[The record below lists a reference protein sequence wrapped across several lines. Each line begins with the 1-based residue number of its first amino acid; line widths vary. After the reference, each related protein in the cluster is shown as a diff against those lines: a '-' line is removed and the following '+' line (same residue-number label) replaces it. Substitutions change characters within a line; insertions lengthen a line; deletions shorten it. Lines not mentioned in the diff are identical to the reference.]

1 MQLKTVGESLNA
13 LKEIKNI
20 VNNTSLLELKQNVK
34 LAQSLSGYSI
44 EAVKAAIAQS
54 TLNET
59 QIRAILVE
67 KGFKGQLLETTTA
80 ELAQTTA
87 TNALTASQAG
97 ATASTLGLGNA
108 FKGLGASIKAFALS
122 NPVLTAIVAIGVAI
136 WGAVKALDNA
146 ADSLEDVESRIQNNK
161 TALSDYT
168 SKIEELTKKLE
179 ELNQTDVKY
188 LSDDERKELKTE
200 ADYINSQIELYNQ
213 LAEAKEK
220 AINDDYIKATM
231 GNNQEIA
238 YKKIW
243 EDFNNSDWDSLRST
257 LYKSSEFK
265 WYDFLGLGVIPHLL
279 KSIDDGNYI
288 AEADKLLDDYQKL
301 QNKYASLQQTA
312 IDKGNNETLDQ
323 NIEETQSQMHQAA
336 AELAEYI
343 EQIQTARDALYNSA
357 YRDDYAD
364 VIAQMDEAIANY
376 QSVFTDDV
384 YANKTIGI
392 SDLQRDLIGFRDVI
406 QSVSENTGTSTI
418 FEPLIE
424 QINEFISVIE
434 LLNTYSFA
442 EILDFDKML
451 LVDKLSELQERFNH
465 FKAELSDKEFWD
477 KLKTTLSDA
486 VPPEFVENW
495 EKFQNIIKT
504 IHEQFNSLIQ
514 DIASKTGLSDILSG
528 LEERLNGI
536 WNVLSDIIDD
546 FGWVF
551 KDAIDAWDNAHNSD
565 YSKRTGSG
573 LESKSD
579 EIKELVDAVNK
590 SLELLGSTSSV
601 GLFTQLTVSQESLDK
616 FQSSVKSAYDAYS
629 TFLSGNYSS
638 SDLLD
643 SIQEISESV
652 SEMGGT
658 INWEFLD
665 SWGDSLNFVGG
676 QKSSLALL
684 GDAIDDV
691 SKKYAESVLSDAG
704 IDVDSKFGQ
713 MLANN
718 IIQAQ
723 KASMQLDSLNNNIDS
738 LQSAYSNLT
747 DIVETYN
754 ETGSVTFDQLQTLL
768 EMEPQYLSCLID
780 ENGQLQLNEQAMV
793 ALANQRLNDA
803 EAQAIQQAITE
814 LGQLA
819 LQDEKQAVQEN
830 AEAFTNAVNDLT
842 GYNEELANTIAEA
855 TVGAAAIRDLN
866 GAINGA
872 EAQGAT
878 DDQINTVLNNLNT
891 KLQLIKSVRDKV
903 VSDGLGSLEKSS
915 AKDTTE
921 TFDWIEQAIEN
932 VEKEIQKLD
941 DTVNSSYS
949 TFSQKNKAL
958 AQEIEKVNEE
968 IGLQQ
973 KAYEEYMQKAESV
986 GLSDDYKTLVRDGAI
1001 NIENISNEN
1010 LKTAISDYQKWYE
1023 KAQSVSDAISD
1034 LNEKIKDLH
1043 VSGYELKADRLEELL
1058 DSESITEKQYL
1069 TEMESLY
1076 KEYYEN
1082 QVEYAQKAHEA
1093 KLALL
1098 EKEKSYL
1105 NSVANAAS
1113 SLLDK
1118 EIDKIQDNAKAQE
1131 SIYQEQI
1138 DLLNKKKKPLQDE
1151 LDALEDKAKEEDLIL
1166 DLQKKQ
1172 YELKRAEN
1180 QRDKFMYKDGQMIY
1194 TNDEQNVRSA
1204 QKDVDDAQLE
1214 LQKYEIQKQIDA
1226 LDEEIDRYNDLIDAV
1241 NESADNQV
1249 DALEKIKNK
1258 WQEVID
1264 QQEYAQNLI
1273 LLTGEFGDDA
1283 ITKILTGNDDDL
1295 LAQWK
1300 NSYISTLAD
1309 IDMESQGYI
1318 GNMTDQIASLY
1329 GIDLSPLQNQFSGV
1343 KNSVSDMTDALGEAA
1358 ATIGIGNTANNTSAN
1373 QDIAENG
1380 NPQSSPTE
1388 NSLKSAIENETA
1400 TAISSFD
1407 QHTDKLNN
1415 EVVPAIQS
1423 ATAEMEIFN
1432 ETADMDIEKTVTINY
1447 VVNGGGGTSHVEG
1460 TAKVSGDW
1468 SVQSDE
1474 SKALVGEVGRE
1485 LIVRNGR
1492 FFTVGDNGAE
1502 MTDIRKGDIVFNHE
1516 QTEELLKN
1524 GHISGHG
1531 KAYADGTVGGG
1542 KFLTPDG
1549 KILRPLQPGDKMYDM
1564 MQKWNAYMES
1574 INYNTDL
1581 LATNSMYE
1589 HNKQMHETVNQI
1601 SNANIVNNRNVQP
1614 VIKNEIHVVCPGVTI
1629 EEVARQLHD
1638 ALNKAFNGFSNYT
1651 NQQSRIR

>member
-1 MQLKTVGESLNA
+1 MSDPEGLNLDIDYSAYEDFARVLRDSESDATDVQGAFDKLATSIVQAGLSGTEDFKTLKAALGDLGVANNEIIAFQELCQNTEA
-13 LKEIKNI
+13 LKDAGLDLKNATEEQMEAF
-20 VNNTSLLELKQNVK
+20 VNETVSAENAAQALAYLELCKMSVSNARV
-34 LAQSLSGYSI
+34 
-44 EAVKAAIAQS
+44 
-54 TLNET
+54 ET
-59 QIRAILVE
+59 
-67 KGFKGQLLETTTA
+67 K
-80 ELAQTTA
+80 
-87 TNALTASQAG
+87 
-97 ATASTLGLGNA
+97 
-108 FKGLGASIKAFALS
+108 
-122 NPVLTAIVAIGVAI
+122 
-136 WGAVKALDNA
+136 
-146 ADSLEDVESRIQNNK
+146 EDVERILSLAQAAGIGAD
-161 TALSDYT
+161 ALA
-168 SKIEELTKKLE
+168 KLE
-179 ELNQTDVKY
+179 KF
-188 LSDDERKELKTE
+188 
-200 ADYINSQIELYNQ
+200 
-213 LAEAKEK
+213 
-220 AINDDYIKATM
+220 
-231 GNNQEIA
+231 
-238 YKKIW
+238 KIDL
-243 EDFNNSDWDSLRST
+243 E
-257 LYKSSEFK
+257 
-265 WYDFLGLGVIPHLL
+265 
-279 KSIDDGNYI
+279 
-288 AEADKLLDDYQKL
+288 
-301 QNKYASLQQTA
+301 
-312 IDKGNNETLDQ
+312 NETDPKARQWILQ
-323 NIEETQSQMHQAA
+323 TINEYTKTLASNIE
-336 AELAEYI
+336 
-343 EQIQTARDALYNSA
+343 
-357 YRDDYAD
+357 
-364 VIAQMDEAIANY
+364 
-376 QSVFTDDV
+376 
-384 YANKTIGI
+384 
-392 SDLQRDLIGFRDVI
+392 
-406 QSVSENTGTSTI
+406 
-418 FEPLIE
+418 
-424 QINEFISVIE
+424 
-434 LLNTYSFA
+434 
-442 EILDFDKML
+442 
-451 LVDKLSELQERFNH
+451 
-465 FKAELSDKEFWD
+465 
-477 KLKTTLSDA
+477 
-486 VPPEFVENW
+486 
-495 EKFQNIIKT
+495 
-504 IHEQFNSLIQ
+504 
-514 DIASKTGLSDILSG
+514 
-528 LEERLNGI
+528 
-536 WNVLSDIIDD
+536 NVQ
-546 FGWVF
+546 
-551 KDAIDAWDNAHNSD
+551 
-565 YSKRTGSG
+565 
-573 LESKSD
+573 
-579 EIKELVDAVNK
+579 
-590 SLELLGSTSSV
+590 V
-601 GLFTQLTVSQESLDK
+601 GV
-616 FQSSVKSAYDAYS
+616 
-629 TFLSGNYSS
+629 
-638 SDLLD
+638 
-643 SIQEISESV
+643 
-652 SEMGGT
+652 
-658 INWEFLD
+658 
-665 SWGDSLNFVGG
+665 
-676 QKSSLALL
+676 
-684 GDAIDDV
+684 
-691 SKKYAESVLSDAG
+691 
-704 IDVDSKFGQ
+704 DVDP
-713 MLANN
+713 
-718 IIQAQ
+718 
-723 KASMQLDSLNNNIDS
+723 
-738 LQSAYSNLT
+738 T
-747 DIVETYN
+747 T
-754 ETGSVTFDQLQTLL
+754 TT
-768 EMEPQYLSCLID
+768 
-780 ENGQLQLNEQAMV
+780 
-793 ALANQRLNDA
+793 
-803 EAQAIQQAITE
+803 
-814 LGQLA
+814 
-819 LQDEKQAVQEN
+819 
-830 AEAFTNAVNDLT
+830 
-842 GYNEELANTIAEA
+842 
-855 TVGAAAIRDLN
+855 
-866 GAINGA
+866 
-872 EAQGAT
+872 
-878 DDQINTVLNNLNT
+878 
-891 KLQLIKSVRDKV
+891 
-903 VSDGLGSLEKSS
+903 SS

-1058 DSESITEKQYL
+1058 DSESVTEKQYL
-1069 TEMESLY
+1069 TEMEKLY

-1204 QKDVDDAQLE
+1204 QNDVDDAQLE

-1273 LLTGEFGDDA
+1273 LLTGEFGADA

-1300 NSYISTLAD
+1300 NSYINTLAD

-1318 GNMTDQIASLY
+1318 GDMTNQIASLY

-1358 ATIGIGNTANNTSAN
+1358 AAIGIGNTANNTSAN

-1549 KILRPLQPGDKMYDM
+1549 KILRPLQPGDKMFDM

-1614 VIKNEIHVVCPGVTI
+1614 VINQEFNITMPNVTNSTCA
-1629 EEVARQLHD
+1629 ENLMKDLQSLSTKK
-1638 ALNKAFNGFSNYT
+1638 LQFFNL
-1651 NQQSRIR
+1651 

>member
-1 MQLKTVGESLNA
+1 MQLKTLGESLTVVKTIDNVVKSCSYLRGSFNENA
-13 LKEIKNI
+13 II
-20 VNNTSLLELKQNVK
+20 SQK
-34 LAQSLSGYSI
+34 LAIALNGYST
-44 EAVKAAIAQS
+44 EAIKAAIAQS

-80 ELAQTTA
+80 ELAQATTA
-87 TNALTASQAG
+87 NVLAASEKA

-136 WGAVKALDNA
+136 WGAVKALDNT

-231 GNNQEIA
+231 GKNQEIA

-301 QNKYASLQQTA
+301 QNKYASLQQMA
-312 IDKGNNETLDQ
+312 INNGNNETLDQ

-819 LQDEKQAVQEN
+819 LQDEKQAIQEN
-830 AEAFTNAVNDLT
+830 AEAFTNAVNDLAL
-842 GYNEELANTIAEA
+842 YNQELGNTIAEA

-866 GAINGA
+866 GAISGA
-872 EAQGAT
+872 EAQGAS
-878 DDQINTVLNNLNT
+878 DEQINTVLDNLNA
-891 KLQLIKSVRDKV
+891 KLQAIGNVRDKINN
-903 VSDGLGSLEKSS
+903 DGLGNVLGTGSNSKSS

-921 TFDWIEQAIEN
+921 TFDWIQQAIEN

-973 KAYEEYMQKAESV
+973 KAYEEYMQKAESI

-1131 SIYQEQI
+1131 SIYQAQI

-1180 QRDKFMYKDGQMIY
+1180 QRDKFIYKDGQMIY
-1194 TNDEQNVRSA
+1194 TNDEQNVRNA
-1204 QKDVDDAQLE
+1204 QKDVDDARLE
-1214 LQKYEIQKQIDA
+1214 LQKHEIQKQIDA

-1264 QQEYAQNLI
+1264 QQEHAQNLI
-1273 LLTGEFGDDA
+1273 LLTGEFGADA

-1300 NSYISTLAD
+1300 NSYINTLAD

-1318 GNMTDQIASLY
+1318 GDMTNQIASLY

-1358 ATIGIGNTANNTSAN
+1358 AAIGIGNTANNTSAN
-1373 QDIAENG
+1373 QDMAENG

-1423 ATAEMEIFN
+1423 ATAEMEVFN

-1447 VVNGGGGTSHVEG
+1447 VVNGGSGTSHIEG

-1531 KAYADGTVGGG
+1531 KAYADGTVG
-1542 KFLTPDG
+1542 
-1549 KILRPLQPGDKMYDM
+1549 
-1564 MQKWNAYMES
+1564 
-1574 INYNTDL
+1574 
-1581 LATNSMYE
+1581 
-1589 HNKQMHETVNQI
+1589 
-1601 SNANIVNNRNVQP
+1601 
-1614 VIKNEIHVVCPGVTI
+1614 
-1629 EEVARQLHD
+1629 
-1638 ALNKAFNGFSNYT
+1638 
-1651 NQQSRIR
+1651 

>member
-1 MQLKTVGESLNA
+1 MSNVPNNMGKTAEVIRLLK
-13 LKEIKNI
+13 
-20 VNNTSLLELKQNVK
+20 LELSN
-34 LAQSLSGYSI
+34 YSI
-44 EAVKAAIAQS
+44 ETVKAAIAQG
-54 TLNET
+54 TFTAE
-59 QIRAILVE
+59 QIKAILTA
-67 KGFKGQLLETTTA
+67 KGLTDAEIQEVITTK
-80 ELAQTTA
+80 
-87 TNALTASQAG
+87 ALTASQTG
-97 ATASTLGLGNA
+97 ATASTLGLGTA
-108 FKGLGASIKAFALS
+108 IKGLGIKLKSLAMAH
-122 NPVLTAIVAIGVAI
+122 PVLLAITAAIAAIGAI
-136 WGAVKALDNA
+136 FKYWEYEGKAL
-146 ADSLEDVESRIQNNK
+146 ERQQE
-161 TALSDYT
+161 
-168 SKIEELTKKLE
+168 KLE
-179 ELNQTDVKY
+179 EALSAYEDVKSELESINSELDENKKKISELEAKPKLTYAEKGQLEELKRITEQLELQKEISEWQLGNKQKEAAMESVAYVNTKYNLGDSNAKDVDALVSDVLAEDYRNFEAATNSDVTDAEY
-188 LSDDERKELKTE
+188 LAARYKAMLDKTEDLRKEAAELLKNDEIFPEDIAMAEYDVETYEGFTEELKTE
-200 ADYINSQIELYNQ
+200 INDMLSSLMEQKANIQDYYDTIKDTPYEDMSTDARNCYDTMQQIDASIQTLYYGLGNNRFNSEIIDGIFNTEGIELTKEKLVEMAQAGTLSPAVIASHEKLADAILNSNLVADEGCGLFETLCNEIYA
-213 LAEAKEK
+213 LAEAGEE
-220 AINDDYIKATM
+220 AADNM
-231 GNNQEIA
+231 GNMSPTLSITDTIDQLNTRLKPTMDSLKSA
-238 YKKIW
+238 YKDIFTSDVDLNSIDILSTCDSIKSKLDEMSDPEGLNLDIDYSAY
-243 EDFNNSDWDSLRST
+243 EDFARVLRDSESDATDVQGAFDKLATSIVQAGLSGTEDFKT
-257 LYKSSEFK
+257 LKAA
-265 WYDFLGLGVIPHLL
+265 LGDLGV
-279 KSIDDGNYI
+279 
-288 AEADKLLDDYQKL
+288 A
-301 QNKYASLQQTA
+301 
-312 IDKGNNETLDQ
+312 NNETIAFQELCQNTEALKDAGLDLK
-323 NIEETQSQMHQAA
+323 NATEEQMEAFVNETVSAENAAQALA
-336 AELAEYI
+336 YLELCKMSVNNARVETKEDVERI
-343 EQIQTARDALYNSA
+343 LSLAKTAGIGADALAKLEKFKIDLEN
-357 YRDDYAD
+357 
-364 VIAQMDEAIANY
+364 E
-376 QSVFTDDV
+376 TDPK
-384 YANKTIGI
+384 ARQWI
-392 SDLQRDLIGFRDVI
+392 LQ
-406 QSVSENTGTSTI
+406 T
-418 FEPLIE
+418 
-424 QINEFISVIE
+424 INEYTKTLAS
-434 LLNTYSFA
+434 
-442 EILDFDKML
+442 EI
-451 LVDKLSELQERFNH
+451 
-465 FKAELSDKEFWD
+465 
-477 KLKTTLSDA
+477 
-486 VPPEFVENW
+486 
-495 EKFQNIIKT
+495 
-504 IHEQFNSLIQ
+504 
-514 DIASKTGLSDILSG
+514 
-528 LEERLNGI
+528 
-536 WNVLSDIIDD
+536 
-546 FGWVF
+546 
-551 KDAIDAWDNAHNSD
+551 
-565 YSKRTGSG
+565 
-573 LESKSD
+573 
-579 EIKELVDAVNK
+579 
-590 SLELLGSTSSV
+590 
-601 GLFTQLTVSQESLDK
+601 
-616 FQSSVKSAYDAYS
+616 
-629 TFLSGNYSS
+629 
-638 SDLLD
+638 
-643 SIQEISESV
+643 ESV
-652 SEMGGT
+652 Q
-658 INWEFLD
+658 
-665 SWGDSLNFVGG
+665 V
-676 QKSSLALL
+676 
-684 GDAIDDV
+684 
-691 SKKYAESVLSDAG
+691 
-704 IDVDSKFGQ
+704 DVDV
-713 MLANN
+713 
-718 IIQAQ
+718 
-723 KASMQLDSLNNNIDS
+723 DP
-738 LQSAYSNLT
+738 T
-747 DIVETYN
+747 T
-754 ETGSVTFDQLQTLL
+754 TT
-768 EMEPQYLSCLID
+768 
-780 ENGQLQLNEQAMV
+780 
-793 ALANQRLNDA
+793 
-803 EAQAIQQAITE
+803 
-814 LGQLA
+814 
-819 LQDEKQAVQEN
+819 
-830 AEAFTNAVNDLT
+830 
-842 GYNEELANTIAEA
+842 
-855 TVGAAAIRDLN
+855 
-866 GAINGA
+866 
-872 EAQGAT
+872 
-878 DDQINTVLNNLNT
+878 
-891 KLQLIKSVRDKV
+891 
-903 VSDGLGSLEKSS
+903 SS

-921 TFDWIEQAIEN
+921 TFDWIQQAIEK
-932 VEKEIQKLD
+932 VEKEVQKLD

-986 GLSDDYKTLVRDGAI
+986 GLGDDYKTLVRDGAI

-1204 QKDVDDAQLE
+1204 QNDVDDAQLE

-1273 LLTGEFGDDA
+1273 LLTGEFGADA

-1300 NSYISTLAD
+1300 NSYINTLAD

-1318 GNMTDQIASLY
+1318 GDMTNQIASLY

-1358 ATIGIGNTANNTSAN
+1358 AAIGIGNTANNTSAN

-1447 VVNGGGGTSHVEG
+1447 VVNGGSGASHVEG

-1564 MQKWNAYMES
+1564 MQKWKALIIIQTCLQQTQCM
-1574 INYNTDL
+1574 NT
-1581 LATNSMYE
+1581 TNRC
-1589 HNKQMHETVNQI
+1589 T
-1601 SNANIVNNRNVQP
+1601 R
-1614 VIKNEIHVVCPGVTI
+1614 
-1629 EEVARQLHD
+1629 L
-1638 ALNKAFNGFSNYT
+1638 
-1651 NQQSRIR
+1651 